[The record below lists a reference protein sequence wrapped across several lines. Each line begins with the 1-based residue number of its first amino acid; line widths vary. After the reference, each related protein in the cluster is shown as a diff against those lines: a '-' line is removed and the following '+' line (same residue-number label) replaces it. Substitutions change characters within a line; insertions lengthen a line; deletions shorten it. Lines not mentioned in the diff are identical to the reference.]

1 MGIRVYITANSGN
14 QKIENEQQKIL
25 MVLKTRKKEFEVIDI
40 MAPGNQNHRTFM
52 RENGKKKEG
61 QRNAIP
67 PQIFNGDQFKGDF
80 EDFDIANEDDL
91 LEEFLGIERE
101 SPKVEPYKTGAMAP
115 EVKQRVVGKLTKDRI
130 PVIKTEEK
138 KGPKTP
144 PHKAGAHC
152 SSSCSHPKDPTSN
165 SNDSSKDSSNTK
177 DSSNDSTSATSSC
190 YGETDSGVDLED
202 KNSDREF
209 VDSDDED
216 VSEESEEEELG
227 QDSSNNK
234 KGVCKKGGDSEE
246 NFKQQQKLVIDD
258 DSEKSEAEDS
268 ETDSEDFTDSEDDT
282 VEYMPDGE
290 VMRKGK
296 KGFKMLNNCKRFW
309 KVGNNV

>member
-40 MAPGNQNHRTFM
+40 MAPGNQNHRTYM

-67 PQIFNGDQFKGDF
+67 PQIFNGDQFRGDF

-101 SPKVEPYKTGAMAP
+101 SPKVELYKTGAMAP
-115 EVKQRVVGKLTKDRI
+115 EVKERVVGKLTKDRI
-130 PVIKTEEK
+130 PVINAEEK
-138 KGPKTP
+138 KGLKTP

-152 SSSCSHPKDPTSN
+152 SSSCSHTKV
-165 SNDSSKDSSNTK
+165 SSK
-177 DSSNDSTSATSSC
+177 DSTSATSSC
-190 YGETDSGVDLED
+190 YGETDSGVDSGD
-202 KNSDREF
+202 KNSDTEF
-209 VDSDDED
+209 GDSDDD
-216 VSEESEEEELG
+216 ESEEEELG
-227 QDSSNNK
+227 QDSSNK
-234 KGVCKKGGDSEE
+234 KKDSCQKGSNSEE
-246 NFKQQQKLVIDD
+246 NFKQKLVIDN
-258 DSEKSEAEDS
+258 DSEEPEAEDS

-309 KVGNNV
+309 KVGNNA